1 MAFEVFV
8 LLVFL
13 WARTLAAR
21 AFPRDPSGE
30 AKALI
35 WIIFASDT
43 FAEMAFVNVEFGSD
57 VFWVMVFMDFA
68 MIVMRDAVRD
78 ADSPL
83 QPAGPVAPV
92 ECNSSFA
99 CRHNTRTCG
108 TSSVRISRGV
118 VASSGANG
126 SASSSR

>member
-1 MAFEVFV
+1 M

-30 AKALI
+30 AKALM

-78 ADSPL
+78 ADSL
-83 QPAGPVAPV
+83 SQPITPIAPF

-99 CRHNTRTCG
+99 CRHTIRTCG
-108 TSSVRISRGV
+108 TSSVHISRGA

>member
-1 MAFEVFV
+1 MPTRAAATLRQTNTLQSCADATDENYKGSFGVLGVQMAFEVFV

-78 ADSPL
+78 VLCLSAARHSH
-83 QPAGPVAPV
+83 
-92 ECNSSFA
+92 SS
-99 CRHNTRTCG
+99 C
-108 TSSVRISRGV
+108 
-118 VASSGANG
+118 
-126 SASSSR
+126 

>member
-21 AFPRDPSGE
+21 AFPRDPSAE

-43 FAEMAFVNVEFGSD
+43 FAEMAFVNID
-57 VFWVMVFMDFA
+57 VA
-68 MIVMRDAVRD
+68 QARPDA
-78 ADSPL
+78 ATTNPMYKN
-83 QPAGPVAPV
+83 APV
-92 ECNSSFA
+92 RYPITTA
-99 CRHNTRTCG
+99 M
-108 TSSVRISRGV
+108 
-118 VASSGANG
+118 
-126 SASSSR
+126 

>member
-1 MAFEVFV
+1 MTDENFTGNFGVLGVQMAFEVFV

-13 WARTLAAR
+13 WARSLAAR

-30 AKALI
+30 ARALI

-43 FAEMAFVNVEFGSD
+43 FAELAFVNVEFGSD

-78 ADSPL
+78 TDTLSYSL
-83 QPAGPVAPV
+83 QT
-92 ECNSSFA
+92 E
-99 CRHNTRTCG
+99 
-108 TSSVRISRGV
+108 
-118 VASSGANG
+118 
-126 SASSSR
+126 

>member
-1 MAFEVFV
+1 MIVADATDENFKGSFGVLGVQMAFEVFV

-78 ADSPL
+78 ADSSLCSPL
-83 QPAGPVAPV
+83 VP
-92 ECNSSFA
+92 
-99 CRHNTRTCG
+99 
-108 TSSVRISRGV
+108 
-118 VASSGANG
+118 
-126 SASSSR
+126 